1 MPVKLNRS
9 VTDMATTSVKKPA
22 SWSLLEAFIRFR
34 KGERGVAA
42 VEFAFIAPIMIL
54 LFVGTLEL
62 SSGIS
67 VNRKLSRLS
76 STLSDLVTQSQ
87 SLDAAA
93 VQDIMKAAAKVIH
106 PYDEA
111 KVKIVLTGINID
123 AANAAKVEWSCAM
136 NTTANA
142 PGSLY
147 NTVPSLI
154 KVSNTFLVS
163 AKVTTNYE
171 PTFGWAQFSGPNG
184 LSFSRDAINMEEEIF
199 LRPRMSAKT
208 TVTC

>member
-1 MPVKLNRS
+1 
-9 VTDMATTSVKKPA
+9 MASKSVKRPA
-22 SWSLLEAFIRFR
+22 SRSLLETFIRFR
-34 KGERGVAA
+34 RGERGVAA

-87 SLDAAA
+87 NLDAAA

-136 NTTANA
+136 NTTA
-142 PGSLY
+142 
-147 NTVPSLI
+147 
-154 KVSNTFLVS
+154 
-163 AKVTTNYE
+163 KVTTDYE

-184 LSFSRDAINMEEEIF
+184 LSFSRDVINMEEEIF